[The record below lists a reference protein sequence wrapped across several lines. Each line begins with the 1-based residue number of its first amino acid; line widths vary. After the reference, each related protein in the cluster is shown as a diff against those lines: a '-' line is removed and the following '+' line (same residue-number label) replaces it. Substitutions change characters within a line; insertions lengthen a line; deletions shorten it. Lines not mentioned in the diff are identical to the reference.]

1 MYTGALVRAVR
12 SFQRRHGLDP
22 DGAIGPATM
31 TALRVPLAQR
41 VRQIELTLERWRW
54 LPDRAPS
61 RYVVVNIPG
70 FRLYTFEDDSTAR
83 HPVLAMN
90 VIVGQAEGRHD
101 TPVFTA
107 TMREV
112 VFRPYWDVPPRI
124 ARTELVPLFRRRPE
138 YFVNEGFEIVQP
150 GASEAE
156 APTFAPSSRN
166 LTRDAAGEL
175 RVRQRPGS
183 TNALGFVKFV
193 FPNRYQVY
201 LHGTPAQSLFAHTR
215 RDYSHGCIRVEQP
228 NDLTE
233 FVLRGQDPWDRA
245 AIDSAM
251 HGSRT
256 LHVPIARPLP
266 VFVLYATAVADGDG
280 TVSFYPDLYRHDA
293 RLERAL
299 GLQAITAPR

>member
-1 MYTGALVRAVR
+1 
-12 SFQRRHGLDP
+12 
-22 DGAIGPATM
+22 
-31 TALRVPLAQR
+31 VPLAQR

-138 YFVNEGFEIVQP
+138 YFVNEGFEIVRP
-150 GASEAE
+150 GASEAK
-156 APTFAPSSRN
+156 APTLAPTSRN
-166 LTRDAAGEL
+166 LTRVAAGEL
-175 RVRQRPGS
+175 RVRQRPGP
-183 TNALGFVKFV
+183 TNALGFAKFV
-193 FPNRYQVY
+193 FPNRYHVY

-228 NDLTE
+228 NDLAE

-245 AIDSAM
+245 TIDSAA

-280 TVSFYPDLYRHDA
+280 AVSFYPDLYRHDA